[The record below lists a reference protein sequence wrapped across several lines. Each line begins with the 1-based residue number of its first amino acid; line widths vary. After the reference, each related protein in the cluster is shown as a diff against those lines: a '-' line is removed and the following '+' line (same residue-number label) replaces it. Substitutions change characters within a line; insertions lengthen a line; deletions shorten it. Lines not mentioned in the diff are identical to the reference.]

1 LVDISST
8 GNSDEVLLDELL
20 QKGERT
26 MKRLFELVVK
36 AIKSLFN
43 KKEAVGNNT
52 AVETMTAKEKA
63 ELAADIAV
71 IAVVTYLVGWVLPAW
86 LVIWVACTA
95 VFAGIAIQ
103 VNQIVF
109 A

>member
-1 LVDISST
+1 MVDISST

-26 MKRLFELVVK
+26 MKRFFELVVK
-36 AIKSLFN
+36 AIKSLFD
-43 KKEAVGNNT
+43 KKE
-52 AVETMTAKEKA
+52 AVETMTTKEKV